1 MDLVICFGKQLRY
14 HIITKEVYKT
24 ATRPVFMASGKPPYR
39 IALSAG
45 FVYNA
50 GFAASQKQKNI
61 TAIHNA
67 FKSRFPDKKV
77 LEISSKSMQDGG
89 VELSAFYLLKF
100 VPSLGKSVPVENVFQ
115 AGKVFVNGGPF
126 TDLLHVSPKEAK
138 RDERL
143 RSSGRLIS
151 FRFEGQDFPLL
162 PQTAFYDYLYLN
174 ALLEN
179 EKLAKIALEYD
190 AFTDVEFNPDKSINC
205 QAKAAATF
213 VSLSRMGLVERVK
226 EVEEFIDLIR

>member
-1 MDLVICFGKQLRY
+1 
-14 HIITKEVYKT
+14 
-24 ATRPVFMASGKPPYR
+24 
-39 IALSAG
+39 
-45 FVYNA
+45 
-50 GFAASQKQKNI
+50 
-61 TAIHNA
+61 
-67 FKSRFPDKKV
+67 
-77 LEISSKSMQDGG
+77 MQDGG